1 MGQVDPERRR
11 NWVDQFTAA
20 RPYMA
25 RVLGGEPQADAF
37 MEAFLAYQDR
47 PDTASYT
54 ALYFT
59 SGTVPKG
66 A

>member
-1 MGQVDPERRR
+1 MGRIDPERRR

-25 RVLGGEPQADAF
+25 RVLGSESESDALI
-37 MEAFLAYQDR
+37 EAFFAYQDR

-54 ALYFT
+54 ALYFA
-59 SGTVPKG
+59 SGTVPKN